1 MEERKKYKTYKII
14 CIVLSVLLIA
24 AIFFIIYKVTY
35 KENNEYFKLDK
46 IEKMNLN
53 IESDKECIVESYK
66 IIIKNKSH
74 DFFIYI
80 INGNGDIN
88 ETTQHNF
95 SKNTSNNDILIDCYG
110 EAEILLSITIKNWGI
125 LDFSLNCY
133 TQLNDGIVYFYKDKE
148 CSNTNL
154 DTQTTRLNSE
164 TLTFNFSLNA
174 NTKYNRF

>member
-80 INGNGDIN
+80 INGNGD
-88 ETTQHNF
+88 T
-95 SKNTSNNDILIDCYG
+95 Y
-110 EAEILLSITIKNWGI
+110 
-125 LDFSLNCY
+125 
-133 TQLNDGIVYFYKDKE
+133 
-148 CSNTNL
+148 
-154 DTQTTRLNSE
+154 
-164 TLTFNFSLNA
+164 
-174 NTKYNRF
+174 